1 MKLSDVL
8 YFDAG
13 AESPVSPALDW
24 RCDTFP
30 ALTGIAWKFLG
41 RSYTASDKS
50 GLSAFVDCCFDAPL
64 LCGFNCHITVS
75 LIKAEILRVY
85 GSEYYEEMA
94 VGEALDKRK
103 RIDLMTGAKRW
114 VDARALDGRLLNPT
128 LEELHLRC
136 FPGSPLETRTLT
148 QRVQALER
156 CLPRLVLEGLVVLR
170 QREYTENAKNGSI
183 SVL

>member
-1 MKLSDVL
+1 MNFTEVL
-8 YFDAG
+8 YFDAR
-13 AESPVSPALDW
+13 AESPVSAALDW

-30 ALTGIAWKFLG
+30 ALTGLAWKFLG
-41 RSYTASDKS
+41 RSYVSDKS

-114 VDARALDGRLLNPT
+114 VDARALDGRLRYPT

-136 FPGSPLETRTLT
+136 FPGSPLEARTLT

-156 CLPRLVLEGLVVLR
+156 CLPRLVLEGLVDLR
-170 QREYTENAKNGSI
+170 QREYTENPKNGSI